1 MKLVQDLMT
10 RELLTLHPENSLQ
23 DAEKLM
29 KTHQIRHMPVVD
41 EENHV
46 VGVLTQKEFLSQ
58 AFRITDKF
66 GAHLLQEYLAKTPL
80 SQCIEKNYLLVPTTM
95 PLAEAGRKLKEKRH
109 GCLMVCDENDKLIGL
124 LTSQD
129 FLRLAIIL
137 LD

>member
-10 RELLTLHPENSLQ
+10 RELLTLNPADSLQ

-29 KTHQIRHMPVVD
+29 KEHQIRHIPVVGD
-41 EENHV
+41 DGRIA
-46 VGVLTQKEFLSQ
+46 GVLTQKEFLSQ

-66 GAHLLQEYLAKTPL
+66 GAHHLQEYLAKTPL
-80 SQCIEKNYLLVPTTM
+80 SQCAETNYLVVEPTM
-95 PLAEAGRKLKEKRH
+95 LLSEAGRKLKEKRH
-109 GCLMVCDENDKLIGL
+109 GCLLVCDDDRRLTGL

>member
-10 RELLTLHPENSLQ
+10 RELLPLKPDNSLQ

-29 KTHQIRHMPVVD
+29 KEHQIRHIPVVND
-41 EENHV
+41 D
-46 VGVLTQKEFLSQ
+46 GSIAGMLTQKEFLAQ

-66 GAHLLQEYLAKTPL
+66 GAHHLQEYLAKTPL
-80 SQCIEKNYLLVPTTM
+80 SDCAETNYLQVAPTMT
-95 PLAEAGRKLKEKRH
+95 LAEAGRKLKEKRH
-109 GCLMVCDENDKLIGL
+109 GCLLVCDENNRLSGL